1 MRRRQ
6 TGQPPADLLAVVE
19 ALPPAPGVYLF
30 RNAAGT
36 VIYVGKAKNLRQRV
50 RSYFQPSRPADAKTQ
65 ALVRAIAQLEYILTA
80 TEVDALILENTLIKR
95 YKPRY
100 NILLRD
106 DKTYP
111 FIRITNE
118 PYPRIFLTRRLVR
131 DGSLYFGPYTDAK
144 YARYLVRTLRALF
157 PIRSCAL
164 PLTEESIQRGKFR
177 ICLDYHIGKCLG
189 PCEGRISQADY
200 RRLIEQAVEVLRG
213 RTRQLAEELEAQMHT
228 LAEQLRFEEAA
239 LIRNRLQVL
248 REHTERQKVVSIDP
262 ADRDLLGIA
271 QHPTL
276 ACAVFLSVREGKLV
290 DKRHVLLHHG
300 HEHDLA
306 SLVQAALEQW
316 YLEQP
321 EIPPEVLLPQLPE
334 HTPLLERWLS
344 QKRGT
349 PVVLRLP
356 QGEEETQLL
365 QVAELNARAILET
378 HLLRHAKK
386 AGPLLPALS
395 ALQRDLQLPRV
406 PRRIACI
413 DNSHLQGSSPVS
425 ALVVFLDGKPRKSEY
440 RRFRIEQAPGNDDFA
455 MMREVVRR
463 YARRIREGADI
474 APDLLLID
482 GGKGQLSA
490 ALEALRESG
499 LEGQFPVLAL
509 AKRLEELFRPG
520 ASEPLLLPKTSESLR
535 LLQRIRNEAHRFAVE
550 YHRLRHRKETLQTEL
565 TRIPDIGPRTAQKL
579 LTTFGSLEAIRAASW
594 DELRCFLP
602 ARQATALYR
611 YFHPSEPPGSV
622 TSEDAATPQL
632 SDSTRS

>member
-1 MRRRQ
+1 MKRSR
-6 TGQPPADLLAVVE
+6 TPPASAELLAAVE
-19 ALPPAPGVYLF
+19 ALPTAPGVYLF

-50 RSYFQPSRPADAKTQ
+50 RSYFQSGRPTDAKTQ
-65 ALVRAIAQLEYILTA
+65 ALLRNIARLEYILTA

-157 PIRSCAL
+157 PIRSCDL
-164 PLTEESIQRGKFR
+164 PLTEESIRRGKFR

-189 PCEGRISQADY
+189 PCEGKIAQSDY
-200 RRLIEQAVEVLRG
+200 RRLIDQAIEVLRG
-213 RTRQLAEELEAQMHT
+213 RTRRLAEELEAQMHA

-239 LIRNRLQVL
+239 LLRNRLRVL
-248 REHTERQKVVSIDP
+248 HEHTERQKVVSIDP
-262 ADRDLLGIA
+262 ADRDILGIA
-271 QHPTL
+271 RHPTL

-290 DKRHVLLHHG
+290 DKRHVLLQQG
-300 HEHDLA
+300 HDHEL
-306 SLVQAALEQW
+306 STLVQAALEQW
-316 YLEQP
+316 YLEQT
-321 EIPPEVLLPQLPE
+321 EIPPEILLPQLPD
-334 HTPLLERWLS
+334 HASLLEQWLS

-356 QGEEETQLL
+356 QADEETQLL
-365 QVAELNARAILET
+365 HLAELNARALLEN
-378 HLLRHAKK
+378 HLLQQSQK
-386 AGPLLPALS
+386 AGRVPSELS
-395 ALQRDLQLPRV
+395 ALQRDLQLPRL

-413 DNSHLQGSSPVS
+413 DNSHLQGTDPVS

-455 MMREVVRR
+455 MMREVVSR
-463 YARRIREGADI
+463 YARRIREGTDA

-490 ALEALRESG
+490 ALEALRTHG
-499 LEGQFPVLAL
+499 LDNHFPVIAL

-520 ASEPLLLPKTSESLR
+520 DPEPLLLPKTSESLR
-535 LLQRIRNEAHRFAVE
+535 LLQRIRNEAHRFAIE
-550 YHRLRHRKETLQTEL
+550 YHRLRHRREALQTEL
-565 TRIPDIGPRTAQKL
+565 TRIPGIGPRTAQKL
-579 LTTFGSLEAIRAASW
+579 LTLFGSLDAIRAASW
-594 DELRCFLP
+594 DELRRSLP
-602 ARQATALYR
+602 ARQAAALYR
-611 YFHPSEPPGSV
+611 YFHPTEPLPS
-622 TSEDAATPQL
+622 SSPQDDPATP
-632 SDSTRS
+632 